1 MTQHINL
8 LSESRRQLPRTV
20 WLLVLPL
27 LGLLVPLGTW
37 VNASFDESNVAEAN
51 AQDQGRVAQ
60 LQAALDQT
68 GKRDAMKA
76 LEDSISQTKDRIKLA
91 GAVKDKL
98 PELGRPG
105 GYSAYLNGF
114 SAWDTP
120 QVWIKTLELKASD
133 GSVVIAGNA
142 LSADEAMTY
151 FKSIQPK
158 LLDLGSRVE
167 GVEITRIKDA
177 PVAAGTVPQGASVP
191 ASPVAASNPMA
202 ALSALPGVSA
212 LVQPMVEQMMSRT
225 KVIDGVAGVAK
236 PAGAPVQDV
245 SAAVSFRFN

>member
-27 LGLLVPLGTW
+27 LGLLLPLGLW
-37 VNASFDESNVAEAN
+37 VNASFDESKVAEAN
-51 AQDQGRVAQ
+51 AQDQSRVAQ
-60 LQAALDQT
+60 LQAVLDQT

-76 LEDSISQTKDRIKLA
+76 LEDSIAQTKDRIKLA

-105 GYSAYLNGF
+105 GYSAHLKGF
-114 SAWDTP
+114 SVWDTP
-120 QVWIKTLELKASD
+120 QVWIKTLELKAND

-151 FKSIQPK
+151 FKAIQPK
-158 LLDLGSRVE
+158 LLDLGSSVQ

-177 PVAAGTVPQGASVP
+177 PVAAGAVSQGALVP
-191 ASPVAASNPMA
+191 GGPVSASNPMA

-212 LVQPMVEQMMSRT
+212 LVQPMVEQMMSHT